1 MPFLNDNSIRE
12 RNAIVLIGGGGHC
25 GVVIDIIREE
35 NLYDEILISDLPENL
50 GKYVLDVRIDYTD
63 DQLEELFSAGVK
75 HAFITVGKIGLDDR
89 RKQLYEKLKAL
100 GFEIPTIIS
109 NSARVSR
116 YASIGEGTLVGKG
129 ATVNAGAIV
138 GRNCIIN
145 TGAIIEHNSIIY
157 DNVHIATGTI
167 LCGAVTVGENSF
179 IGAGSVLIQGVTV
192 QKNILVGAGTV
203 VINNLEERGIY
214 VGNPAKL
221 IRGV

>member
-1 MPFLNDNSIRE
+1 MRGSYR
-12 RNAIVLIGGGGHC
+12 H
-25 GVVIDIIREE
+25 
-35 NLYDEILISDLPENL
+35 ISDLPGNL
-50 GKYVLDVRIDYTD
+50 GKYIVNVRIDYTD
-63 DQLEELFSAGVK
+63 DQLEELFSVGVK

-129 ATVNAGAIV
+129 ATLNAGAIV